1 MTTASASFAPAAD
14 HAASAQPI
22 PARAGIGLRL
32 PHHRT
37 VREEQPDTAWFE
49 VHPENYMAPA
59 LADELEA
66 FAERYPIS
74 LHAVGLSLGSAHGL
88 DLEHLD
94 RLSRLERRIRPGLVS
109 DHLSWSAARVGDSP
123 LCLPDLLPLPYTEE
137 ALVVI
142 IDNVDLAQTRLG
154 RPPADRKPIDLFAL
168 CPIGPE
174 RAGVLGRAR
183 AGDRLRRAAG
193 REQHLCQRQEPRRGS
208 PRGLADF
215 LAEIPAEA
223 IGELHLAGHA
233 VRALEGGAELRIDDH
248 GSRVCDEVWALC
260 RRALAVLGP
269 RPVLIEWDT
278 AIPAFAMLEQEAEL
292 AQDLLDEVAVK
303 ETCHV

>member
-1 MTTASASFAPAAD
+1 MTTASANLAPPAA

-32 PHHRT
+32 PHHSF
-37 VREEQPDTAWFE
+37 VREAQPDTAWFE
-49 VHPENYMAPA
+49 VHPENYMSPG
-59 LADELEA
+59 LADELQA

-94 RLSRLERRIRPGLVS
+94 RLARLERRIRPGLVS

-137 ALVVI
+137 ALSVI
-142 IDNVDLAQTRLG
+142 VDNVDRAQTRLG
-154 RPPADRKPIDLFAL
+154 RRLLIENPSTYLRFTQSALSEPAFLGAL
-168 CPIGPE
+168 V
-174 RAGVLGRAR
+174 RATGCGVLLDVNNIYVSAR
-183 AGDRLRRAAG
+183 NHG
-193 REQHLCQRQEPRRGS
+193 
-208 PRGLADF
+208 ADPATVLIEF
-215 LAEIPAEA
+215 LTEIPAEA

-233 VRALEGGAELRIDDH
+233 VRLLEGGAELRIDDH

-260 RRALAVLGP
+260 RRALAALGP

-278 AIPAFAMLEQEAEL
+278 AIPAFAVLEQEAGL